1 MIGGPAQPA
10 NAGVVYR
17 RPNWPTAA
25 RLTAWSAVLA
35 AIAVAGAMLLTSPAK
50 ITTAD
55 AAAQGAAPRELA
67 MTGPDLSGR
76 LKDGRAYGVVADK
89 AEMAPGP
96 SRVVRLEGVRA
107 AMQLDDGQRIDMEAP
122 AARFDGDARRLAL
135 SGGVI
140 ARRSD
145 GYLLKT
151 EALVLWEAPGGLAA
165 ESVTDTTLKGP
176 VGVATGAGLK
186 AAPGLD
192 PIRLTGPVAI
202 KAAP

>member
-10 NAGVVYR
+10 HASEFYR
-17 RPNWPTAA
+17 RPSWPTAA
-25 RLTAWSAVLA
+25 RMTAWAAVLA

-55 AAAQGAAPRELA
+55 AAANGAAPRELA
-67 MTGPDLSGR
+67 MAGPALSGR

-89 AEMAPGP
+89 AQMAPGP
-96 SRVVRLEGVRA
+96 GRVVHLEGVRA
-107 AMQLDDGQRIDMEAP
+107 AMQLEGGERIDMEAP
-122 AARFDGDARRLAL
+122 AARFDGTARRLAL

-140 ARRSD
+140 AKRSD

-151 EALVLWEAPGGLAA
+151 EALAIWEAPGGLAA
-165 ESVTDTTLKGP
+165 ESVTETVLKGP
-176 VGVATGAGLK
+176 VGVATGSGLK